1 MREGG
6 AEADQD
12 PVFVPGP
19 SPFLPE
25 ESPDFGKGNLSRMHL
40 QSPLWLCHSCTSSN
54 IGMNLFI
61 LYVFTLWLH
70 SQKWSI
76 RSKGMKFLRL
86 LIHTARL
93 FPKSWVFFFFF
104 WSIIDLQFCV
114 SFRYTAK
121 WFSYIHIYILLQ
133 ILLHYRLLQ
142 GTEYSSLY
150 YMVNP
155 YCLSMVACYLL
166 KSSE

>member
-1 MREGG
+1 MLFLLFQSRCLLLIYFRCWPGPTTGAVQAFRTIKPPCQDVKLPLHPISLVPAKSGLKIILMSNFFLPMAGTVSLCSGWPVIRPQLWVKPMREGG

-61 LYVFTLWLH
+61 LYVFTPLWLH
-70 SQKWSI
+70 SQK
-76 RSKGMKFLRL
+76 
-86 LIHTARL
+86 
-93 FPKSWVFFFFF
+93 
-104 WSIIDLQFCV
+104 
-114 SFRYTAK
+114 
-121 WFSYIHIYILLQ
+121 
-133 ILLHYRLLQ
+133 
-142 GTEYSSLY
+142 
-150 YMVNP
+150 
-155 YCLSMVACYLL
+155 
-166 KSSE
+166 